1 MAGKGLDP
9 IFAQGSAPGRS
20 AIAVVRVSGKLPA
33 SLYSELKINESKR
46 SFFLR
51 ELDFGNFVDSCLVL
65 NFPAPNSYTGESMLE
80 IHSHGNQLIVSE
92 LFRWLEKRGLR
103 EAEAGEFSK
112 RAFLNNKISLFQAEG
127 ISLGIEAETKDQLIA
142 LDSFRSG
149 VLSKKIESII
159 SQLNAVLVEL
169 EAQLDFSDEEGVA
182 ETKSDVIQK
191 SLNAVLVELDGL
203 LKNYAPYEK
212 NSLKKRVVLVG
223 RPNVGK
229 SSIFNALLDEE
240 VAIVSKVAGTTRDVV
255 RKVLPLSGFEVEI
268 EDTAGLRSETNDEI
282 EKTGMG
288 LTIKAAAS
296 ADLLIYVIDNAKE
309 VVPEKFKDHSLVV
322 FNKCDLGSPPPSFSG
337 LKVSAKSGE
346 GIDLLLEKMR
356 NLATSSSGQKLVSER
371 THKKLEDAMK
381 IISKKVV
388 GADFFELTAQNIRD
402 ANQELKEIY
411 GDLDNEKI
419 LDQIFNN
426 FCIGK

>member
-51 ELDFGNFVDSCLVL
+51 ELDFGSFIDNCLVL

-149 VLSKKIESII
+149 LLSKKIESII

-169 EAQLDFSDEEGVA
+169 EAQLDFSDEESVA
-182 ETKSDVIQK
+182 ETKSGVIQK
-191 SLNAVLVELDGL
+191 SLNAVVVELDDL
-203 LKNYAPYEK
+203 LKNYGPYEK

-240 VAIVSKVAGTTRDVV
+240 VAIVSKKAGTTRDVV

-268 EDTAGLRSETNDEI
+268 EDTAGLRAETNDEI

-288 LTIKAAAS
+288 LTVKAAAS
-296 ADLLIYVIDNAKE
+296 ADLLIYVTDKTKE
-309 VVPEKFKDHSLVV
+309 VIPEKFKDHSLVV
-322 FNKCDLGSPPPSFSG
+322 FNKCDLSSPPPSFSG

-388 GADFFELTAQNIRD
+388 GDDFFELTAQNIRD

-411 GDLDNEKI
+411 GGLDNEKI

>member
-20 AIAVVRVSGKLPA
+20 AIAVIRVSGKLPA

-169 EAQLDFSDEEGVA
+169 EAQLDFSDEESVA

-268 EDTAGLRSETNDEI
+268 EDTAGLRSESNDEI

-288 LTIKAAAS
+288 LTVKAAAS

-309 VVPEKFKDHSLVV
+309 VIPEKFKDHSLVV

-411 GDLDNEKI
+411 GGLDNEKI

>member
-33 SLYSELKINESKR
+33 SLYSELKINESER

-51 ELDFGNFVDSCLVL
+51 ELDFGSFIDNCLVL

-149 VLSKKIESII
+149 LLSKKIESII

-169 EAQLDFSDEEGVA
+169 EAQLDFSDEESVA
-182 ETKSDVIQK
+182 ETKSSVIQN
-191 SLNAVLVELDGL
+191 SLNDVVVELEDL
-203 LKNYAPYEK
+203 LKNYGPYEK

-240 VAIVSKVAGTTRDVV
+240 VAIVSKEAGTTRDVV

-268 EDTAGLRSETNDEI
+268 EDTAGLRAKTNDEI

-288 LTIKAAAS
+288 LTVKAAAS
-296 ADLLIYVIDNAKE
+296 ADLLIYVTDKTKE
-309 VVPEKFKDHSLVV
+309 VIPEKFKDHSLVV
-322 FNKCDLGSPPPSFSG
+322 FNKCDLSSPPPSFSG

-388 GADFFELTAQNIRD
+388 GDDFFELTAQNIRD

-411 GDLDNEKI
+411 GGLDNEKI

>member
-9 IFAQGSAPGRS
+9 IFAQGSPPGRS
-20 AIAVVRVSGKLPA
+20 AVAVVRISGRLPD
-33 SLYSELKINESKR
+33 SFYNELNIKKNSR

-51 ELDFGNFVDSCLVL
+51 KLDFGGFSDSCLVL
-65 NFPAPNSYTGESMLE
+65 NFPGPNSYTGESMLE

-112 RAFLNNKISLFQAEG
+112 RAFLNSKISLVEAEG
-127 ISLGIEAETKDQLIA
+127 VSLGIEAETKDQLVA

-149 VLSKKIESII
+149 SLSKKIESVI
-159 SQLNAVLVEL
+159 SQLNLVLVDL

-182 ETKSDVIQK
+182 EKDVSSIQG
-191 SLNAVLVELDGL
+191 SLDSVLGELDAL
-203 LKNYAPYEK
+203 LKNYRPYEK

-229 SSIFNALLDEE
+229 SSIFNSLLDEE
-240 VAIVSKVAGTTRDVV
+240 VAIVSKNAGTTRDVV

-268 EDTAGLRSETNDEI
+268 EDTAGLRSATNDEV

-288 LTIKAAAS
+288 LTIKAASS
-296 ADLLIYVIDNAKE
+296 ADLLIYVKDDPKE
-309 VVPEKFKDHSLVV
+309 IVPREFKERSLVV
-322 FNKCDLGSPPPSFSG
+322 LNKCDIAPAPASFSG
-337 LKVSAKSGE
+337 ISVSAKTGE
-346 GIDLLLEKMR
+346 GIDLLFEKMR
-356 NLATSSSGQKLVSER
+356 SLATSSSGQRLVSER
-371 THKKLEDAMK
+371 THKKLENTMS
-381 IISKKVV
+381 IMSKEV
-388 GADFFELTAQNIRD
+388 GGNDFFEVTAQNIRD
-402 ANQELKEIY
+402 ANKELNEIY
-411 GDLDNEKI
+411 GELDNEKI
-419 LDQIFNN
+419 LDQIFKN

>member
-1 MAGKGLDP
+1 MVGKGLDP

-20 AIAVVRVSGKLPA
+20 AIAVIRVSGKLPA

-159 SQLNAVLVEL
+159 SELNTVLVEL
-169 EAQLDFSDEEGVA
+169 EAQLDFSDEESVA

-288 LTIKAAAS
+288 LTVKAAAS

-411 GDLDNEKI
+411 GGLDNEKI

>member
-20 AIAVVRVSGKLPA
+20 AIAVIRVSGKLPV
-33 SLYSELKINESKR
+33 SLYSELKINENER

-51 ELDFGNFVDSCLVL
+51 DLDFGSFVDSCLVL

-169 EAQLDFSDEEGVA
+169 EAQLDFSDEESVA

-288 LTIKAAAS
+288 LTVKAAAS

-309 VVPEKFKDHSLVV
+309 VVPEKFKDNSLVV

-411 GDLDNEKI
+411 GGLDNEKI

>member
-20 AIAVVRVSGKLPA
+20 AIAVIRVSGKLPA

-51 ELDFGNFVDSCLVL
+51 ELDFGSFADSCLVL

-169 EAQLDFSDEEGVA
+169 EAQLDFSDEESVA

-191 SLNAVLVELDGL
+191 SLNAVLVELDDL

-255 RKVLPLSGFEVEI
+255 RKVLPLSGFEVEV

>member
-1 MAGKGLDP
+1 MVGKGLDP

-240 VAIVSKVAGTTRDVV
+240 AAIVSKVAGTTRDVV

-288 LTIKAAAS
+288 LTVKAAAS

-356 NLATSSSGQKLVSER
+356 NLATSSSGQKLVSES

-402 ANQELKEIY
+402 ANHELKEIY

>member
-1 MAGKGLDP
+1 MEGKGLDP

-20 AIAVVRVSGKLPA
+20 AIAVVRLSGKLPS
-33 SLYSELKINESKR
+33 SLYNELKIKKDER

-51 ELDFGNFVDSCLVL
+51 ELSLGGFADSCLVL

-92 LFRWLEKRGLR
+92 LFRWLEERGLR

-112 RAFLNNKISLFQAEG
+112 RAFLNNKISLVQAEG
-127 ISLGIEAETKDQLIA
+127 VSLGIEAETKDQLVA

-149 VLSKKIESII
+149 VLSKKIETLI
-159 SQLNAVLVEL
+159 SQLNSVLVEL
-169 EAQLDFSDEEGVA
+169 EAQLDFSDEESVV
-182 ETKSDVIQK
+182 ETKVSTIQE
-191 SLNAVLVELDGL
+191 SLNVVLVGLSDL
-203 LKNYAPYEK
+203 LKNYGPYEK
-212 NSLKKRVVLVG
+212 NSLKKKVVLVG

-229 SSIFNALLDEE
+229 SSIFNALLNEE
-240 VAIVSKVAGTTRDVV
+240 VAIVSKKAGTTRDVV
-255 RKVLPLSGFEVEI
+255 RKVLPLSGFEVEV
-268 EDTAGLRSETNDEI
+268 EDTAGLRSVTNDEI

-288 LTIKAAAS
+288 LTFKAAAS
-296 ADLLIYVIDNAKE
+296 ADLLLYVVDRPE
-309 VVPEKFKDHSLVV
+309 DVVPKEFKDCSLVV
-322 FNKCDLGSPPPSFSG
+322 FNKCDLGRPSSSFLG
-337 LKVSAKSGE
+337 LAVSAKTGE

-356 NLATSSSGQKLVSER
+356 DLATSSSGQKLVSER
-371 THKKLEDAMK
+371 THKKLEDAMSVL
-381 IISKKVV
+381 SKQAA
-388 GADFFELTAQNIRD
+388 GADFFEVTAQNIRD

-411 GDLDNEKI
+411 GEFDNEKI

>member
-1 MAGKGLDP
+1 MVGKGLDP

-33 SLYSELKINESKR
+33 SLYDELKIKENKR

-51 ELDFGNFVDSCLVL
+51 ELDFGSFVDSCLVL

-103 EAEAGEFSK
+103 EAEHGEFSK
-112 RAFLNNKISLFQAEG
+112 RAFLNSKISLFQAEG
-127 ISLGIEAETKDQLIA
+127 ISLGIEAETKDQLVA

-159 SQLNAVLVEL
+159 SQLNTVLVEL

-182 ETKSDVIQK
+182 ETRSGAIQK
-191 SLNAVLVELDGL
+191 SLNAVLLELGDL
-203 LKNYAPYEK
+203 LKNYGPYEK
-212 NSLKKRVVLVG
+212 SSLKKRVVLVG

-240 VAIVSKVAGTTRDVV
+240 VAIVSKEAGTTRDVV

-268 EDTAGLRSETNDEI
+268 EDTAGLRAETNDEI

-288 LTIKAAAS
+288 LTVKAAAS
-296 ADLLIYVIDNAKE
+296 ADLLIYVTDNAKE
-309 VVPEKFKDHSLVV
+309 VIPEKFKAHSLVV
-322 FNKCDLGSPPPSFSG
+322 FNKCDLSSPPPSFSG
-337 LKVSAKSGE
+337 LKVSARSGE

-356 NLATSSSGQKLVSER
+356 KLATSSSGQKLVSER

-402 ANQELKEIY
+402 ANQELNEIY
-411 GDLDNEKI
+411 GGLDNEKI

>member
-20 AIAVVRVSGKLPA
+20 AIAVIRVSGKLPA

-169 EAQLDFSDEEGVA
+169 EAQLDFSDEESVA

-322 FNKCDLGSPPPSFSG
+322 FNKCDLSSPPPSFSG

>member
-20 AIAVVRVSGKLPA
+20 AIAVIRVSGKLPV

-51 ELDFGNFVDSCLVL
+51 ELDFGSFVDSCLVL

-149 VLSKKIESII
+149 VLSQKIESII

-169 EAQLDFSDEEGVA
+169 EAQLDFSDEESVA

-288 LTIKAAAS
+288 LTVKAAAS

-411 GDLDNEKI
+411 GGLDNEKI

>member
-1 MAGKGLDP
+1 MVGKGLDP

-20 AIAVVRVSGKLPA
+20 AIAVIRVSGKLPA

-169 EAQLDFSDEEGVA
+169 EAQLDFSDEESVA

-288 LTIKAAAS
+288 LTVKAAAS

-411 GDLDNEKI
+411 GGLDNEKI

>member
-20 AIAVVRVSGKLPA
+20 AIAVIRVSGKLPA

-169 EAQLDFSDEEGVA
+169 EAQLDFSDEESVA

-223 RPNVGK
+223 RPTVGK

-288 LTIKAAAS
+288 LTVKAAAS

>member
-20 AIAVVRVSGKLPA
+20 AIAVIRVSGKLPA

-169 EAQLDFSDEEGVA
+169 EAQLDFSDEESVA

-288 LTIKAAAS
+288 LTVKAAAS

-411 GDLDNEKI
+411 GGLDNEKI

>member
-51 ELDFGNFVDSCLVL
+51 ELDFGSFIDSCLIL

-149 VLSKKIESII
+149 LLSKKIESII

-169 EAQLDFSDEEGVA
+169 EAQLDFSDEESVA
-182 ETKSDVIQK
+182 ETKSGVIQK
-191 SLNAVLVELDGL
+191 SLNAVVVELDDL
-203 LKNYAPYEK
+203 LKNYGPYEK

-240 VAIVSKVAGTTRDVV
+240 VAIVSKEAGTTRDVV

-268 EDTAGLRSETNDEI
+268 EDTAGLRAETNDEI

-288 LTIKAAAS
+288 LTVKAAAS
-296 ADLLIYVIDNAKE
+296 ADLLIYVTDKTKE
-309 VVPEKFKDHSLVV
+309 VIPEKFKDHSLVV
-322 FNKCDLGSPPPSFSG
+322 FNKCDLSSPPPSFSG

-388 GADFFELTAQNIRD
+388 GDDFFELTAQNIRD

-411 GDLDNEKI
+411 GGLDNEKI

>member
-1 MAGKGLDP
+1 MVGKGLDP

-20 AIAVVRVSGKLPA
+20 AIAVVRLSGKLPS
-33 SLYSELKINESKR
+33 SLYAELKIKKDER

-51 ELDFGNFVDSCLVL
+51 ELDFGGFADSCLVL
-65 NFPAPNSYTGESMLE
+65 NFPAPNSYTGENMLE

-92 LFRWLEKRGLR
+92 LFRWLEERGLR

-112 RAFLNNKISLFQAEG
+112 RAFLNNKISLVQAEG
-127 ISLGIEAETKDQLIA
+127 VSLGIEAETKDQLIA

-149 VLSKKIESII
+149 VLSKKIENLI
-159 SQLNAVLVEL
+159 SQLNSVLVEL
-169 EAQLDFSDEEGVA
+169 EAQLDFSEEEDVV
-182 ETKSDVIQK
+182 ETKVGAIQE
-191 SLNAVLVELDGL
+191 SLNVVLVGLGDL
-203 LKNYAPYEK
+203 LKNYGPYEK

-240 VAIVSKVAGTTRDVV
+240 VAIVSKEAGTTRDVV

-268 EDTAGLRSETNDEI
+268 EDTAGLRSVTNDEV

-296 ADLLIYVIDNAKE
+296 ADLLVYVIDEPEDIVPKE
-309 VVPEKFKDHSLVV
+309 FKDYSLVV
-322 FNKCDLGSPPPSFSG
+322 FNKCDLGRPSSSFTG
-337 LKVSAKSGE
+337 LAVSAKTGE
-346 GIDLLLEKMR
+346 GVDVLLEKLR
-356 NLATSSSGQKLVSER
+356 DLATSSSGQKLVSER
-371 THKKLEDAMK
+371 THKKLEDAMR
-381 IISKKVV
+381 IVSKEVS
-388 GADFFELTAQNIRD
+388 GADFFEVTAQNIRD

-411 GDLDNEKI
+411 GELDNEKI

>member
-1 MAGKGLDP
+1 
-9 IFAQGSAPGRS
+9 
-20 AIAVVRVSGKLPA
+20 
-33 SLYSELKINESKR
+33 
-46 SFFLR
+46 
-51 ELDFGNFVDSCLVL
+51 
-65 NFPAPNSYTGESMLE
+65 MLE

-255 RKVLPLSGFEVEI
+255 RKVLPLSCFEVEI

-288 LTIKAAAS
+288 LTVKAAAS

>member
-20 AIAVVRVSGKLPA
+20 AIAVIRVSGKLPA

-169 EAQLDFSDEEGVA
+169 EAQLDFSDEESVA

-223 RPNVGK
+223 RPTVGK

-288 LTIKAAAS
+288 LTVKAAAS

-309 VVPEKFKDHSLVV
+309 VIPEKFKDHSLVV

>member
-169 EAQLDFSDEEGVA
+169 EAQLDFSDEESVA

-288 LTIKAAAS
+288 LTVKAAAS

-309 VVPEKFKDHSLVV
+309 VIPEKFKDHSLVV

>member
-159 SQLNAVLVEL
+159 SQLNAVLIEL
-169 EAQLDFSDEEGVA
+169 EAQLDFSDEESVA

-203 LKNYAPYEK
+203 LKNNAPYEK
-212 NSLKKRVVLVG
+212 SSLKKRVVLVG

-288 LTIKAAAS
+288 LTVKAAAS
-296 ADLLIYVIDNAKE
+296 ADLLIYVTDKTKE
-309 VVPEKFKDHSLVV
+309 VIPEKFKDHSLVV
-322 FNKCDLGSPPPSFSG
+322 FNKCDLSSPPPSFSG